1 MDKVIKQIHSQDA
14 GFKLSPKKSGETSLN
29 LSNVI
34 LNFLVDSR
42 PLKYPFPANS
52 QYING

>member
-34 LNFLVDSR
+34 LNFLVDKPLSR
-42 PLKYPFPANS
+42 GDEISVSFKGH
-52 QYING
+52 Q

>member
-29 LSNVI
+29 LNNKQTDI
-34 LNFLVDSR
+34 LKMKIKS
-42 PLKYPFPANS
+42 K
-52 QYING
+52 